1 MFRTQCKYLKI
12 DKNVRH
18 DCWNLWGQ
26 PSRWSHISYTSK
38 FTLEPI
44 KGHIYPVSKHI
55 FGTQCV
61 QLQGSL
67 RVGSSSCQDF
77 AGTGGAAVWKLGS
90 GRWGW
95 EDKQGSWIVSH
106 FPGTCQIGSQ
116 PQNHTV
122 KSLLLFKVWV
132 SQVFWLKMFFPSLFN
147 PPLVESVESIW
158 NTATLY

>member
-1 MFRTQCKYLKI
+1 MTVRTFGVSPPDGHIFLTPP
-12 DKNVRH
+12 NLP
-18 DCWNLWGQ
+18 WNPL
-26 PSRWSHISYTSK
+26 RA
-38 FTLEPI
+38 
-44 KGHIYPVSKHI
+44 IYPVSKHI

-61 QLQGSL
+61 QLQGSS

-147 PPLVESVESIW
+147 PPLVESVESIVVKIG
-158 NTATLY
+158 